1 MAGMLYY
8 PFADAPRPVISQA
21 VLYWDSLSTVVAPGW
36 RQRMSPVMREL
47 LATDLY
53 SPIEPYDAYEP
64 VPLNDIEPQLEFALA
79 EIPLDDL
86 IPPRNAPDG
95 HAQTLHVDKL
105 HRSVVQAL
113 LHRQLV
119 YRHRDSPRRLVGSPA
134 LMQLVVSIVAGQIA
148 ADRNARFG
156 GHGPRGLHPYTDL
169 PSAHRLGADPIPG
182 LRSIASWEVDIGAL
196 FPVPED
202 DVMIGD
208 LVAFR
213 ERYADE
219 RVRLMVAVQDLLH
232 SLRDL
237 HPDDA
242 FQRVKYEIDQ
252 AVRDLG
258 QAARAQKLKLV
269 KQSVAVTVAT
279 TAVAVAAGL
288 PETALPASVLTVL
301 GNIAVNVA
309 TNTTRYVHSGG
320 ADNPSA
326 YRYLYRVQKQSV
338 VS

>member
-8 PFADAPRPVISQA
+8 PFADAPGPVISQA

-36 RQRMSPVMREL
+36 RRRMSPVMGEL
-47 LATDLY
+47 IANDLY

-64 VPLNDIEPQLEFALA
+64 VPLNDIGPQLDFALA
-79 EIPLDDL
+79 EVPLDDL

-105 HRSVVQAL
+105 HTSVVQAL
-113 LHRQLV
+113 LRRELV
-119 YRHRDSPRRLVGSPA
+119 YRHPASPRRLVGSPA
-134 LMQLVVSIVAGQIA
+134 LMHVVVSIIADQIA

-156 GHGPRGLHPYTDL
+156 GQGPRALHPYTDV
-169 PSAHRLGADPIPG
+169 PSAHRIGAEPIPG
-182 LRSIASWEVDIGAL
+182 QRSIASWKVDIGAL
-196 FPVPED
+196 FPVPHG

-219 RVRLMVAVQDLLH
+219 RVRLMVTVQDLLH
-232 SLRDL
+232 NLRDL

-242 FQRVKYEIDQ
+242 FLRVKHEIEE
-252 AVRDLG
+252 AVRDLQ
-258 QAARAQKLKLV
+258 QAARAQKLQLF

-309 TNTTRYVHSGG
+309 TNQTRYDYGG
-320 ADNPSA
+320 SAGNPAA
-326 YRYLYRVQKQSV
+326 YRYLYRVQKQ
-338 VS
+338 